1 MKTILN
7 VLMMFA
13 FVAFANTLFASGN
26 LKVNIV
32 PVSSE
37 KAVVTITSL
46 KDSNLKISVKDDKGM
61 IVYYKEATNS
71 DNNYQKVYDFS
82 DLEDGSYNLTVVN
95 NDLTA
100 ERSFQKKQGKIKVGE
115 EKTTLKPF
123 FGYKDG
129 FLKCTYL
136 NYSKENLTLNIYDGN
151 QLIYNKNIG
160 CHFNVLEALN
170 LSKLY
175 KGNYVAVLTTRDKEY
190 SYNINID

>member
-37 KAVVTITSL
+37 KAIVTITSL

-71 DNNYQKVYDFS
+71 NNNYQKVYDFS
-82 DLEDGSYNLTVVN
+82 YLEDGSYNLTVVS

-100 ERSFQKKQGKIKVGE
+100 ERSFQKKHGKIKVGE
-115 EKTTLKPF
+115 EKTTLEPF